1 MMEVSSQGVIQQFL
15 LPSLTN
21 NGFFVLHNYPAE
33 GRIQNLQL
41 RDLFFIK
48 MFTKSPYTCYLLS
61 YSFFRVFGTKLK
73 SLKTFMF
80 CDIEPH
86 NIIYIH
92 LFYSHAFDF
101 DLLVLALLMKPKS
114 L

>member
-21 NGFFVLHNYPAE
+21 NGLFVLHNYPAE

-41 RDLFFIK
+41 RDLFFIT

-61 YSFFRVFGTKLK
+61 YSFFWSFRY
-73 SLKTFMF
+73 KTEI
-80 CDIEPH
+80 IENVH
-86 NIIYIH
+86 
-92 LFYSHAFDF
+92 
-101 DLLVLALLMKPKS
+101 VL
-114 L
+114 